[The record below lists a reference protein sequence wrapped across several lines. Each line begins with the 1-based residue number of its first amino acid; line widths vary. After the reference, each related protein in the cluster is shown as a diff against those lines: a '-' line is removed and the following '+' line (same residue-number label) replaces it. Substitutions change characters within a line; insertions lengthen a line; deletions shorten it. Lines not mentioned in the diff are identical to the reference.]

1 MILSILVILSAMV
14 WLLIETDLMRIRL
27 AVGSIEAEKPEP
39 IKRRPILEPC
49 VVKTVHYPEPE
60 TVKLLAEYC
69 GATEFQNK
77 VVREKWKALDPDNC
91 INWQMKPS
99 YQQMNIGGHTLT
111 ILSTSHKLYEMMADF
126 QKITDG
132 KIRSTTGSL
141 ILKTAEDANGEIP
154 MGYFW
159 RFDNKKF
166 RYLRNWTNK
175 IVKTHRTS

>member
-1 MILSILVILSAMV
+1 MKKEKQVYYDKRTNGLFVTYRICKHRVIIGGLSFFYVDAISNY
-14 WLLIETDLMRIRL
+14 DRY
-27 AVGSIEAEKPEP
+27 SIPNRYFRGCKP
-39 IKRRPILEPC
+39 INRKS
-49 VVKTVHYPEPE
+49 
-60 TVKLLAEYC
+60 KLL
-69 GATEFQNK
+69 
-77 VVREKWKALDPDNC
+77 
-91 INWQMKPS
+91 
-99 YQQMNIGGHTLT
+99 
-111 ILSTSHKLYEMMADF
+111 
-126 QKITDG
+126 